1 MKRHI
6 MQDGEKQQQ
15 KQKTTHTPKGEL
27 NTTEQLLGTVRYE
40 QHFLLHKISM
50 V

>member
-6 MQDGEKQQQ
+6 MRNGEKQQQ
-15 KQKTTHTPKGEL
+15 KQKLHAHQNANL

-40 QHFLLHKISM
+40 QHFSLHKISM